1 MRASEHATAW
11 GGHMNNPLRAAIL
24 NTILMMGAGAAAALP
39 AAAAEQAA
47 AQTYDI
53 PAGELDAA
61 LQQWARQ
68 SGQQLLYA
76 GRLVAGKRS
85 DGLSGRYV
93 PGDAL
98 QRLLLGSGLK
108 PERLNTKTLVL
119 KTAPMPVE
127 PATEVQIGRAH
138 DCTPVTT
145 EHIVCRLLL
154 E

>member
-1 MRASEHATAW
+1 
-11 GGHMNNPLRAAIL
+11 MNNPLRAAIL

-76 GRLVAGKRS
+76 GRLVAGKRN

-98 QRLLLGSGLK
+98 QRRLLGSGLK
-108 PERLNTKTLVL
+108 PERLNPKTLGT
-119 KTAPMPVE
+119 KTAPMQVGHGTRGQQVVCSAAQMQHGE
-127 PATEVQIGRAH
+127 AT
-138 DCTPVTT
+138 
-145 EHIVCRLLL
+145 
-154 E
+154 

>member
-1 MRASEHATAW
+1 
-11 GGHMNNPLRAAIL
+11 
-24 NTILMMGAGAAAALP
+24 MMGAGAAAALP

-108 PERLNTKTLVL
+108 PERLNPKTLVL
-119 KTAPMPVE
+119 KTAPLPVE
-127 PATEVQIGRAH
+127 PATDVPPDADAEIGRASGR
-138 DCTPVTT
+138 
-145 EHIVCRLLL
+145 ERVCLAG
-154 E
+154 

>member
-1 MRASEHATAW
+1 MDWSSDVCSSD
-11 GGHMNNPLRAAIL
+11 L
-24 NTILMMGAGAAAALP
+24 
-39 AAAAEQAA
+39 

-108 PERLNTKTLVL
+108 PERLNPKTLVL
-119 KTAPMPVE
+119 KTARSDERRVGKECVSTFRSRWWP
-127 PATEVQIGRAH
+127 
-138 DCTPVTT
+138 
-145 EHIVCRLLL
+145 
-154 E
+154 

>member
-1 MRASEHATAW
+1 MRHSAPPRASSD
-11 GGHMNNPLRAAIL
+11 R
-24 NTILMMGAGAAAALP
+24 AALP

-53 PAGELDAA
+53 PAGELEAA

-108 PERLNTKTLVL
+108 PERLKDRQST
-119 KTAPMPVE
+119 
-127 PATEVQIGRAH
+127 
-138 DCTPVTT
+138 
-145 EHIVCRLLL
+145 RLNSSH
-154 E
+154 